1 MKNKK
6 RKAKEIEEDNDNHII
21 ENVLLCVVVLTTFS
35 SFTGPD
41 IVKMI
46 IPILTYSVRATLTEK
61 GRNEPLILCTFL
73 LTYSM
78 MTSSNWNI
86 FRVTG
91 HLCGEFTDHG
101 EFPSQRPV
109 TRSFDV
115 IFDLR
120 LWSAPWINSWVNN
133 REAGDLRRHHAHYDV
148 IVMITHAATR
158 NGKRQMDPWYMWGN
172 SFFVFTAAK
181 ATSFSLVQP
190 SHQIGIC

>member
-6 RKAKEIEEDNDNHII
+6 SKPKEIEEDNDNHII

-61 GRNEPLILCTFL
+61 GWNEPLILCTFL

-78 MTSSNWNI
+78 MTSSNGNI

-91 HLCGEFTDHG
+91 HLCGEFTDHRWIPLTKASDA
-101 EFPSQRPV
+101 ELWCF
-109 TRSFDV
+109 
-115 IFDLR
+115 